1 MKIFTRITYEPV
13 WNTEIGQ
20 GWVTFPLP
28 PRWAF
33 GRDTRSSKPQ
43 RCRVES
49 TAQPLRTVQSHQQI
63 PMHILGRTEL
73 GVGLHVA
80 RTSCWYSSFN
90 KSIYPEER
98 KSNERLYYYLF
109 VRKKK
114 KTRKFMIGILVTLL
128 FAKLFKY
135 DFLSSLSLLVQKHI
149 CWACLYV
156 LTCKTCEIQ
165 TYL

>member
-1 MKIFTRITYEPV
+1 MSWSGTQKLDRGESLSPFLQGELLAEIQGAANHRDAEWRALPNLWGQCKATSKYPCTYLEEQNWVWACMSLGPHAGTQALTKAYIRRKENPMKDYITIFLWE
-13 WNTEIGQ
+13 
-20 GWVTFPLP
+20 
-28 PRWAF
+28 
-33 GRDTRSSKPQ
+33 
-43 RCRVES
+43 
-49 TAQPLRTVQSHQQI
+49 
-63 PMHILGRTEL
+63 
-73 GVGLHVA
+73 
-80 RTSCWYSSFN
+80 
-90 KSIYPEER
+90 
-98 KSNERLYYYLF
+98 
-109 VRKKK
+109 KKK